1 MKRLRTILV
10 DDEINNL
17 ELLEYFIKK
26 NCPSL
31 EIVAKCSTYDSAKET
46 IENTNFDL
54 CFLDILLDHDNSFH
68 LLENLEKTSFHII
81 FTTAYDEYAIKAF
94 RYNAT
99 DYLLKPIV
107 IDDLIKAVDRVENQI
122 QKKEFV
128 HHEQIK
134 QLSETIL
141 NKQPLNYLTVSGMD
155 SVDFIQ
161 PEDIV
166 YLKSAGRYTEFYL
179 REKKRKII
187 SSRPIGEYETILPQD
202 RFYRIHNSYLINLST
217 LININKKAGNYCELT
232 NGVSL
237 PISRRR
243 FEGLVKSMRLK

>member
-1 MKRLRTILV
+1 M
-10 DDEINNL
+10 
-17 ELLEYFIKK
+17 
-26 NCPSL
+26 
-31 EIVAKCSTYDSAKET
+31 
-46 IENTNFDL
+46 
-54 CFLDILLDHDNSFH
+54 CFLDILLDRDNSFH

-81 FTTAYDEYAIKAF
+81 FTTAYDEFAIKAF

-107 IDDLIKAVDRVENQI
+107 IDELVKAVDRVEEQI
-122 QKKEFV
+122 HKKEFV
-128 HHEQIK
+128 HREQIK
-134 QLSETIL
+134 QLSESIL
-141 NKQPLNYLTVSGMD
+141 KKQPLNYLTVSGMD
-155 SVDFIQ
+155 RVDFIQ
-161 PEDIV
+161 PEDII

-179 REKKRKII
+179 QDKKRKII

-202 RFYRIHNSYLINLST
+202 RFYRIHNSFLINLGA

-243 FEGLVKSMRLK
+243 FEGLI

>member
-1 MKRLRTILV
+1 MYFLV
-10 DDEINNL
+10 RIVLNNL

-46 IENTNFDL
+46 IENTDFDL

-94 RYNAT
+94 RYNAI

-155 SVDFIQ
+155 RVDFTQ

-166 YLKSAGRYTEFYL
+166 NLKSAGRYTEFYL
-179 REKKRKII
+179 WDKKRKII
-187 SSRPIGEYETILPQD
+187 SSHPIGEYETILPQD
-202 RFYRIHNSYLINLST
+202 RFYLIHNSYFN
-217 LININKKAGNYCELT
+217 
-232 NGVSL
+232 
-237 PISRRR
+237 
-243 FEGLVKSMRLK
+243 

>member
-1 MKRLRTILV
+1 MNRLRTILV
-10 DDEINNL
+10 DDEKNNL

-46 IENTNFDL
+46 IQNTDFDL

-68 LLENLEKTSFHII
+68 LLENLDKTSFHII
-81 FTTAYDEYAIKAF
+81 FTTAYDEFAIKAF

-107 IDDLIKAVDRVENQI
+107 IDDLIKAVHRVEEQI
-122 QKKEFV
+122 HKKEFIDQ
-128 HHEQIK
+128 ENIK

-141 NKQPLNYLTVSGMD
+141 KKQPLNYLTVSGMNR
-155 SVDFIQ
+155 VDFIQ
-161 PEDIV
+161 PDDIV
-166 YLKSAGRYTEFYL
+166 YLKSAGRYTEFFL
-179 REKKRKII
+179 QDKKRKII

-202 RFYRIHNSYLINLST
+202 RFYRIHNSYLINLSA
-217 LININKKAGNYCELT
+217 LININKRAGNYCELT

-243 FEGLVKSMRLK
+243 FEGLIKLMLLK

>member
-10 DDEINNL
+10 DDEKNNL

-46 IENTNFDL
+46 IENTDFDL
-54 CFLDILLDHDNSFH
+54 CFLDILLDRDNSFH

-81 FTTAYDEYAIKAF
+81 FTTAYDEFAIKAF

-107 IDDLIKAVDRVENQI
+107 IDELVKAVDRVEEQI
-122 QKKEFV
+122 HKKEFV
-128 HHEQIK
+128 HREQIK
-134 QLSETIL
+134 QLSESIL
-141 NKQPLNYLTVSGMD
+141 KKQPLNYLTVSGMD
-155 SVDFIQ
+155 RVDFIQ
-161 PEDIV
+161 PEDII

-179 REKKRKII
+179 QDKSEK
-187 SSRPIGEYETILPQD
+187 
-202 RFYRIHNSYLINLST
+202 
-217 LININKKAGNYCELT
+217 
-232 NGVSL
+232 
-237 PISRRR
+237 
-243 FEGLVKSMRLK
+243 

>member
-10 DDEINNL
+10 DDEKNNL

-46 IENTNFDL
+46 IENTDFDL

-68 LLENLEKTSFHII
+68 LLENIEKTSFHII

-99 DYLLKPIV
+99 DYLLKPVV
-107 IDDLIKAVDRVENQI
+107 IDDLIKAVDWVETQI
-122 QKKEFV
+122 HKNEFV
-128 HHEQIK
+128 HREQIK

-141 NKQPLNYLTVSGMD
+141 
-155 SVDFIQ
+155 
-161 PEDIV
+161 
-166 YLKSAGRYTEFYL
+166 
-179 REKKRKII
+179 KKH
-187 SSRPIGEYETILPQD
+187 P
-202 RFYRIHNSYLINLST
+202 
-217 LININKKAGNYCELT
+217 
-232 NGVSL
+232 
-237 PISRRR
+237 
-243 FEGLVKSMRLK
+243 

>member
-1 MKRLRTILV
+1 MKRLGTILV
-10 DDEINNL
+10 DDENSFL

-46 IENTNFDL
+46 IENTDFDL

-68 LLENLEKTSFHII
+68 LLENIEKTSFHII

-99 DYLLKPIV
+99 DYLLKPVV
-107 IDDLIKAVDRVENQI
+107 IDDLIKAVDRVETQI
-122 QKKEFV
+122 HKNEFV
-128 HHEQIK
+128 HREQIK

-141 NKQPLNYLTVSGMD
+141 KKHPLNYLTVSGMD
-155 SVDFIQ
+155 RVDFIQ

-179 REKKRKII
+179 QDKKRKII
-187 SSRPIGEYETILPQD
+187 SSRPIGEYEAILPQD
-202 RFYRIHNSYLINLST
+202 RFYRIHNSFLINLSA

-237 PISRRR
+237 TISRRR
-243 FEGLVKSMRLK
+243 FEGLIKLMRLK

>member
-10 DDEINNL
+10 DDEKNNL
-17 ELLEYFIKK
+17 DLLEYFIKK

-31 EIVAKCSTYDSAKET
+31 EIIAKCSTYDIAKET
-46 IENTNFDL
+46 IENTDFDL
-54 CFLDILLDHDNSFH
+54 VFLDILLDRDNSFH
-68 LLENLEKTSFHII
+68 LLERIDKTSFHII

-107 IDDLIKAVDRVENQI
+107 IEELIEAVDRVEEQI
-122 QKKEFV
+122 HKKEFI
-128 HHEQIK
+128 HREQIK
-134 QLSETIL
+134 QLSESIL
-141 NKQPLNYLTVSGMD
+141 KKQPLNYLTVSGMD
-155 SVDFIQ
+155 RVDFIQ
-161 PEDIV
+161 PDDIV

-179 REKKRKII
+179 EDVKRKII
-187 SSRPIGEYETILPQD
+187 SSRPIGEYETILPED
-202 RFYRIHNSYLINLST
+202 RFYRIHNSFIINLNA
-217 LININKKAGNYCELT
+217 LININKRAGNYCELT

-243 FEGLVKSMRLK
+243 FEGLIKLMRLK

>member
-1 MKRLRTILV
+1 MYFLV
-10 DDEINNL
+10 RIVLNNL

-46 IENTNFDL
+46 IENTDFDL

-94 RYNAT
+94 RYNAI

-155 SVDFIQ
+155 RVDFIQ

-166 YLKSAGRYTEFYL
+166 NLKSAGRYTEFYL
-179 REKKRKII
+179 RDKKRKII
-187 SSRPIGEYETILPQD
+187 SSHPIGEYETILPQD

-217 LININKKAGNYCELT
+217 LININKKEGNYCELT

>member
-10 DDEINNL
+10 DDEKNNL
-17 ELLEYFIKK
+17 DLLEYFIKK

-31 EIVAKCSTYDSAKET
+31 EIIACCGTYDSAKST
-46 IENTNFDL
+46 IENTDFDL
-54 CFLDILLDHDNSFH
+54 VFLDILLDHDNSFH
-68 LLENLEKTSFHII
+68 MLERVDKTFFHII
-81 FTTAYDEYAIKAF
+81 FITAYDEYAIKAF

-107 IDDLIKAVDRVENQI
+107 IEDLIEAVNRVEEQI

-128 HHEQIK
+128 NREQIK
-134 QLSETIL
+134 QLSDTIL
-141 NKQPLNYLTVSGMD
+141 KKKPINYLTVCGMD
-155 SVDFIQ
+155 RVYFIQ
-161 PEDIV
+161 PDDIV

-179 REKKRKII
+179 RDKKRKII
-187 SSRPIGEYETILPQD
+187 SPRPIGQYEILLSEDQ
-202 RFYRIHNSYLINLST
+202 FYRIHNSFLINLNA
-217 LININKKAGNYCELT
+217 LININKRAGNYCELS

-243 FEGLVKSMRLK
+243 FEGLIKLMRLK

>member
-1 MKRLRTILV
+1 M
-10 DDEINNL
+10 
-17 ELLEYFIKK
+17 
-26 NCPSL
+26 
-31 EIVAKCSTYDSAKET
+31 
-46 IENTNFDL
+46 

-68 LLENLEKTSFHII
+68 LLENIEKTSFHII

-99 DYLLKPIV
+99 DYLLKPVV
-107 IDDLIKAVDRVENQI
+107 IDDLIKAVDRVETQI
-122 QKKEFV
+122 HKNEFV
-128 HHEQIK
+128 HREQIK

-141 NKQPLNYLTVSGMD
+141 KKHPLNYLTVSGMD
-155 SVDFIQ
+155 RVDFIQ

-179 REKKRKII
+179 QDKKRKII
-187 SSRPIGEYETILPQD
+187 SSRPTGEYEAILPQD
-202 RFYRIHNSYLINLST
+202 RFYRIHNSFLINLSA

-243 FEGLVKSMRLK
+243 FEGLIKLMRLK

>member
-1 MKRLRTILV
+1 M
-10 DDEINNL
+10 
-17 ELLEYFIKK
+17 
-26 NCPSL
+26 
-31 EIVAKCSTYDSAKET
+31 
-46 IENTNFDL
+46 
-54 CFLDILLDHDNSFH
+54 CFLDILLDRDNSFH

-81 FTTAYDEYAIKAF
+81 FTTAYDEFAIKAF

-107 IDDLIKAVDRVENQI
+107 IDELVKAVDRVEEQI
-122 QKKEFV
+122 HKKEFV
-128 HHEQIK
+128 HREQIK
-134 QLSETIL
+134 QLSESIL
-141 NKQPLNYLTVSGMD
+141 KKQPLNYLTVSGMD
-155 SVDFIQ
+155 RVDFIQ
-161 PEDIV
+161 PEDII

-179 REKKRKII
+179 QDKKRKII

-202 RFYRIHNSYLINLST
+202 RFYRIHNSFLIDLGA

-243 FEGLVKSMRLK
+243 FEGLIKLMR

>member
-1 MKRLRTILV
+1 M
-10 DDEINNL
+10 
-17 ELLEYFIKK
+17 
-26 NCPSL
+26 
-31 EIVAKCSTYDSAKET
+31 
-46 IENTNFDL
+46 

-68 LLENLEKTSFHII
+68 LLENIEKTSFHII

-99 DYLLKPIV
+99 DYLLKPVV
-107 IDDLIKAVDRVENQI
+107 IDDLIKAVDRVETQI
-122 QKKEFV
+122 HKNEFV
-128 HHEQIK
+128 HREQIK

-141 NKQPLNYLTVSGMD
+141 KKHPLNYLTVSGMD
-155 SVDFIQ
+155 RVDFIQ

-179 REKKRKII
+179 QDKKRKII
-187 SSRPIGEYETILPQD
+187 SSRPIGEYEAILPQD
-202 RFYRIHNSYLINLST
+202 RFYRIHNSFLINLSA

-243 FEGLVKSMRLK
+243 FEGLIKLM

>member
-26 NCPSL
+26 NSPSL

-46 IENTNFDL
+46 IENTDFDL

-94 RYNAT
+94 RYNAI

-155 SVDFIQ
+155 RVDFTQ

-166 YLKSAGRYTEFYL
+166 NLKSAGRYTEFYL
-179 REKKRKII
+179 RDKKRKII
-187 SSRPIGEYETILPQD
+187 SSHPIGEYETILPQD

-237 PISRRR
+237 PISRRI

>member
-1 MKRLRTILV
+1 
-10 DDEINNL
+10 
-17 ELLEYFIKK
+17 
-26 NCPSL
+26 
-31 EIVAKCSTYDSAKET
+31 
-46 IENTNFDL
+46 L

-68 LLENLEKTSFHII
+68 LLENIEKTSFHII

-99 DYLLKPIV
+99 DYLLKPVV
-107 IDDLIKAVDRVENQI
+107 IDDLIKAVDRVETQI
-122 QKKEFV
+122 HKNEFV
-128 HHEQIK
+128 HREQIK

-141 NKQPLNYLTVSGMD
+141 KKHPLNYLTVSGMD
-155 SVDFIQ
+155 RVDFIQ

-179 REKKRKII
+179 QDKKRKII
-187 SSRPIGEYETILPQD
+187 SSRPIGEYEAILPQD
-202 RFYRIHNSYLINLST
+202 RFYRIHNSFLINLSA

-243 FEGLVKSMRLK
+243 FEGLIKLMRLK

>member
-1 MKRLRTILV
+1 M
-10 DDEINNL
+10 
-17 ELLEYFIKK
+17 
-26 NCPSL
+26 
-31 EIVAKCSTYDSAKET
+31 
-46 IENTNFDL
+46 
-54 CFLDILLDHDNSFH
+54 CFLDILLDRDNSFH

-81 FTTAYDEYAIKAF
+81 FTTAYDEFAIKAF

-107 IDDLIKAVDRVENQI
+107 IDELVKAVDRVEEQI
-122 QKKEFV
+122 HKKEFV
-128 HHEQIK
+128 HREQIK
-134 QLSETIL
+134 RLSESIL
-141 NKQPLNYLTVSGMD
+141 KKQPLNYLTVSGMD
-155 SVDFIQ
+155 RVDFIQ
-161 PEDIV
+161 PEDII

-179 REKKRKII
+179 QDKKRKII

-202 RFYRIHNSYLINLST
+202 RFYRIHNSFLINLGA

-243 FEGLVKSMRLK
+243 FEGLIKLMRLK

>member
-1 MKRLRTILV
+1 M
-10 DDEINNL
+10 
-17 ELLEYFIKK
+17 
-26 NCPSL
+26 
-31 EIVAKCSTYDSAKET
+31 
-46 IENTNFDL
+46 

-68 LLENLEKTSFHII
+68 LLENIEKTSFHII

-99 DYLLKPIV
+99 DYLLKPVV
-107 IDDLIKAVDRVENQI
+107 IDDLIKAVDRVETQI
-122 QKKEFV
+122 HKNEFV
-128 HHEQIK
+128 HREQIK

-141 NKQPLNYLTVSGMD
+141 KKHPLNYLTVSGMD
-155 SVDFIQ
+155 RVDFIQ

-179 REKKRKII
+179 QDKKRKII
-187 SSRPIGEYETILPQD
+187 SSRPIGEYEAILPQD
-202 RFYRIHNSYLINLST
+202 RFYRIHNSFLINLSA

-243 FEGLVKSMRLK
+243 FEGLIKLMRLK

>member
-10 DDEINNL
+10 DDEKNNL
-17 ELLEYFIKK
+17 EQLEYFIKK

-31 EIVAKCSTYDSAKET
+31 EIVAKCSTYDSAKEI
-46 IENTNFDL
+46 IENTDFDL
-54 CFLDILLDHDNSFH
+54 CFLDILLDRDNSFH

-81 FTTAYDEYAIKAF
+81 FTTAYDEFAIKAF

-107 IDDLIKAVDRVENQI
+107 IDELVKAVDRVEEQI
-122 QKKEFV
+122 HKNEFV
-128 HHEQIK
+128 HREQIK
-134 QLSETIL
+134 QLSESIL
-141 NKQPLNYLTVSGMD
+141 KKQPLNYLTVSGMD
-155 SVDFIQ
+155 RVDFIQ
-161 PEDIV
+161 PEDII

-179 REKKRKII
+179 QDKKRKII

-202 RFYRIHNSYLINLST
+202 RFYRIHNSFLINLGS

-243 FEGLVKSMRLK
+243 FEGLIKLMRLK

>member
-1 MKRLRTILV
+1 M
-10 DDEINNL
+10 
-17 ELLEYFIKK
+17 
-26 NCPSL
+26 
-31 EIVAKCSTYDSAKET
+31 
-46 IENTNFDL
+46 

-81 FTTAYDEYAIKAF
+81 SPTAYDEYAIKAF

-155 SVDFIQ
+155 RVDFIQ

-166 YLKSAGRYTEFYL
+166 NLKSAGRYTEFYL
-179 REKKRKII
+179 RDKKRKII
-187 SSRPIGEYETILPQD
+187 SSHPIGEYETILPQD